1 MPLPATAVR
10 ATLAAAWPL
19 HLAPTGAPELLD
31 AVLRLPLFD
40 AGRTREELGWAPT
53 LMASE
58 AIADFL
64 EGLREGAGPD
74 TAPLVGAPGGGAR

>member
-19 HLAPTGAPELLD
+19 HLAPGAPGLLD
-31 AVLRLPLFD
+31 AVLRLPLLE

-58 AIADFL
+58 AVADFR

-74 TAPLVGAPGGGAR
+74 TAPLVGAPGGVEV